1 MSTDDELREL
11 LDNTARDI
19 ARISPNPSTW
29 LGWVVYLLMRLE
41 KESFGARTG
50 SREEYKSMLSAL
62 QDSIRNYF
70 RTGSF

>member
-11 LDNTARDI
+11 LDNTAKEM
-19 ARISPNPSTW
+19 ARLSPNPSTW
-29 LGWVVYLLMRLE
+29 LGWVVYLLTQLE
-41 KESFGARTG
+41 KESYGVSTVTRD
-50 SREEYKSMLSAL
+50 EYKSMLSIL

>member
-11 LDNTARDI
+11 LDNTAKDI
-19 ARISPNPSTW
+19 ARLSPNPSTW
-29 LGWVVYLLMRLE
+29 LSWIVYLLTRLE
-41 KESFGARTG
+41 SESFGVRTG
-50 SREEYKSMLSAL
+50 SMDQYKAMLSAL